1 MAAENLTDQDF
12 NSDEYEEITS
22 EEVDR
27 VVAQLEKLIESVSS
41 ENIKSHLDDA
51 INNIFFLIYDDEE
64 DGASDAA

>member
-1 MAAENLTDQDF
+1 MAAENLADHDF

-27 VVAQLEKLIESVSS
+27 VVAQLESLMQTVSS

-51 INNIFFLIYDDEE
+51 LNNIFFLVYDDEE
-64 DGASDAA
+64 NGASDAA

>member
-1 MAAENLTDQDF
+1 MAAENLDDQGF

-27 VVAQLEKLIESVSS
+27 VVAQLERLAESVSS

-51 INNIFFLIYDDEE
+51 INNIFFLVYDEE
-64 DGASDAA
+64 EDASDAA

>member
-1 MAAENLTDQDF
+1 MAAENLADQGF

-27 VVAQLEKLIESVSS
+27 VVAQLESLMQTVSS

-51 INNIFFLIYDDEE
+51 LNNIFFLVYDDEE
-64 DGASDAA
+64 NGASDAA